1 MVDILIKGF
10 KSQKEAEEFITWY
23 SEQGEQD
30 LGVWLESV
38 ASEEVRDFLQCDCRK
53 TFPIKVTDNI
63 IPMYIEE

>member
-1 MVDILIKGF
+1 MVDVLIKGF
-10 KSQKEAEEFITWY
+10 KSTEEAEEFITWY

-38 ASEEVRDFLQCDCRK
+38 ASEKVRDFLQCNCKK
-53 TFPIKVTDNI
+53 TFPIKVVDNT